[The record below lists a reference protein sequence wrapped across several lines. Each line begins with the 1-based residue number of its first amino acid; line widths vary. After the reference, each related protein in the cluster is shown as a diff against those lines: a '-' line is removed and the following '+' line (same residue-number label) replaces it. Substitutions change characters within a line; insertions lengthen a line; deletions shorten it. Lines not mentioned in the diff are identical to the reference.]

1 MTLAFS
7 LDRTVEIHARRATVF
22 RFFSDAA
29 RFARWWGAGS
39 MIEPAPGGVVRV
51 RYPDGS
57 TASGAITEL
66 VEDQRIAFT
75 YGYDDPA
82 QQIRPGGSLVT
93 ITLEDTTAGGTRVQL
108 RHDVAAAKLRHE
120 HIQGWK
126 YQLAVLA
133 KIASDDAHAA
143 APAAIAAWFAAWN
156 EPTDDRRRALL
167 APIVT
172 TGVAFRDGFGNA
184 TGLDE
189 LLAHIAACQRFLPG
203 VRLDA
208 QGTPRISHG
217 TVVADWTMRR
227 PGDDAMITGTNVFRL
242 SPTGQIAEVIGVAAT

>member
-7 LDRTVEIHARRATVF
+7 LDRIVEIHARRATVF
-22 RFFSDAA
+22 RFFTDAA

-39 MIEPAPGGVVRV
+39 TIEPVVGGAVRI

-57 TASGAITEL
+57 TAAGAITEL

-75 YGYDDPA
+75 CGYDDPA
-82 QQIRPGGSLVT
+82 KQIRPGGSLVT
-93 ITLEDTTAGGTRVQL
+93 ITLEDTEAGGTRVQL
-108 RHDVAAAKLRHE
+108 RHNVADATLRNE

-126 YQLAVLA
+126 YQLAVFA
-133 KIASDDAHAA
+133 KLASDEAHAG
-143 APAAIAAWFAAWN
+143 APTTIAAWFAAWN
-156 EPTDDRRRALL
+156 EPADDRRRALL
-167 APIVT
+167 APIVAA
-172 TGVAFRDGFGNA
+172 GVAFRDGFGNA

-189 LLAHIAACQRFLPG
+189 LVAHIAACQRFMPG

-217 TVVADWTMRR
+217 TVIADWTMRR
-227 PGDDAMITGTNVFRL
+227 PGDDTLMTGTNVFRL
-242 SPTGQIAEVIGVAAT
+242 SPAGQIAEVIGVAAT

>member
-7 LDRTVEIHARRATVF
+7 LDRTVEIHARRATVLQ
-22 RFFSDAA
+22 FFTDPA

-39 MIEPAPGGVVRV
+39 TIEPAIGGAVRI

-57 TASGAITEL
+57 IASGAITEL
-66 VEDQRIAFT
+66 VEGRRIAFT
-75 YGYDDPA
+75 YGYEDPA
-82 QQIRPGGSLVT
+82 KEIRPGGSLVT
-93 ITLEDTTAGGTRVQL
+93 ITLADTDTGGTRVQL
-108 RHDVAAAKLRHE
+108 RHDVAAATLRTE

-133 KIASDDAHAA
+133 KIASDDAQAA
-143 APAAIAAWFAAWN
+143 APEAIAAWFAAWN
-156 EPTDDRRRALL
+156 EPSDDRRRALL

-203 VRLDA
+203 VRFDA
-208 QGTPRISHG
+208 QGAPRISHG
-217 TVVADWTMRR
+217 TVVADWTMGR
-227 PGDDAMITGTNVFRL
+227 PGDDAMMTGTNVFRL
-242 SPTGQIAEVIGVAAT
+242 SPAGQIAEVIGVAAT